1 MRARGFV
8 YANMT
13 LADKARLDQLIADS
27 GQSMSDFVRA
37 ALNDVLEDIGVAL
50 LEELAPAGR
59 PGRKPR
65 ADQESTI

>member
-13 LADKARLDQLIADS
+13 LADKARLDQLIAES
-27 GQSMSDFVRA
+27 GQSMSDFVRS
-37 ALNDVLEDIGVAL
+37 ALNDALEEAGMNY

-59 PGRKPR
+59 PGRKPAVPR
-65 ADQESTI
+65 